1 MDHFIAALILN
12 FTLFSLNLKS
22 AATLLKSTL
31 QPNPVKLVDPNLA
44 KQIMREINARW
55 NSLEII
61 ARRLMSL
68 LLMIHSSGVNSL
80 RLPHSKPNLR
90 DSWPVAAAKA
100 APNPIDWGALALPF
114 ATATWLNYLKPMSA
128 WTLVNRQLH

>member
-44 KQIMREINARW
+44 KQIMREINAR
-55 NSLEII
+55 
-61 ARRLMSL
+61 
-68 LLMIHSSGVNSL
+68 
-80 RLPHSKPNLR
+80 
-90 DSWPVAAAKA
+90 
-100 APNPIDWGALALPF
+100 
-114 ATATWLNYLKPMSA
+114 
-128 WTLVNRQLH
+128 